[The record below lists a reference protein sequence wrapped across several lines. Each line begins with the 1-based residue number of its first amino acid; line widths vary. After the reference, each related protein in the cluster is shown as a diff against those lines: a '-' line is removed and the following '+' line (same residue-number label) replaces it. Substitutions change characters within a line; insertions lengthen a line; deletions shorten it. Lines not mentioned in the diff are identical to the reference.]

1 MTIEGQSYFP
11 IAATLGCPISA
22 DQMDQVASRLTSQL
36 GNVTVTPVAAA
47 MQQQQ
52 QPQQPQNQQ
61 PQQQHQQQDVK

>member
-47 MQQQQ
+47 MQQ
-52 QPQQPQNQQ
+52 PQQPQNQQ